1 MAANRATQ
9 RSPKKTST
17 VSGPSGE
24 EAKRKAVAVKESR
37 GAYHAIPDVSAE
49 ARVDLA
55 QLFGDVAELS
65 RRLLA
70 VEAQLSRLRA
80 DQLQASDRMTSAES
94 SAWLK
99 LAEPAFAFWDNP
111 KDAIYDTLLRAK
123 MMTGPTPT
131 TQEQINYGQETV

>member
-1 MAANRATQ
+1 MAANRAAQ
-9 RSPKKTST
+9 RSPKKTATDSA
-17 VSGPSGE
+17 PSGE
-24 EAKRKAVAVKESR
+24 EAKRKAVKESR
-37 GAYHAIPDVSAE
+37 GAYHANPDVSAE

-80 DQLQASDRMTSAES
+80 DQLQASVDRATSAENP
-94 SAWLK
+94 AWLK

-111 KDAIYDTLLRAK
+111 ADAIYDTL
-123 MMTGPTPT
+123 
-131 TQEQINYGQETV
+131 